1 MKGKKERKKQR
12 EGKREKDKEKEK
24 KRRIHQESV
33 VWKGFSIK

>member
-12 EGKREKDKEKEK
+12 EGKREKYKEKEK

-33 VWKGFSIK
+33 VWKGFNIK